1 MPYKD
6 PSNWSLVT
14 WLLVTVMSIFGG
26 ISSWYK
32 RAKDGHPRAINFVEL
47 MGEIATSGLMGFVGF
62 AVADWYF
69 DNVSLSAAAAGMCA
83 HFATRLLYQAEG
95 LIDLAGKKVAKRL
108 K

>member
-6 PSNWSLVT
+6 PENWSIFTWALVT
-14 WLLVTVMSIFGG
+14 AMCIFGS

-32 RAKDGHPRAINFVEL
+32 RVQEGHPRAMNLVEL
-47 MGEIATSGLMGFVGF
+47 AGEMATSGLMGFVGF
-62 AVADWYF
+62 VMSNWYF
-69 DNVSLSAAAAGMCA
+69 DSVGLSAAAAGMCA

-95 LIDLAGKKVAKRL
+95 LIDLAGKKVAERL